1 MKTIEFLKELTGQDF
16 QNDIKSILW
25 SIREMFD
32 IRHQYDDEE
41 VYNYLSTLKF
51 IKRVVDKHDANDF
64 FFNIKEHYYAEK
76 DGNQILIEIIH
87 FKTGSISAYFGCTS
101 ILNTRVEG
109 QLKHIAKHLGLDLV
123 KEYNAAQLTEES
135 NVIEE
140 AVQEPVLETT
150 TIKELSKELGIS
162 DRELGWELRDIL
174 LNQEISNSE
183 VTIKFDILTPKGSKS
198 VITIKETIKK

>member
-1 MKTIEFLKELTGQDF
+1 MKTIEFLKELTGYDF
-16 QNDIKSILW
+16 QNDIKSILR

-32 IRHQYDDEE
+32 IRRQYDDEE

-64 FFNIKEHYYAEK
+64 FFNTKEHYYAKK
-76 DGNQILIEIIH
+76 DGNQILIEVTH
-87 FKTGSISAYFGCTS
+87 FKTGSISASFKCTS

-123 KEYNAAQLTEES
+123 KEYNAQLTEES
-135 NVIEE
+135 NVSEE

-162 DRELGWELRDIL
+162 DRELGWELRGIL
-174 LNQEISNSE
+174 LNKEISNNE
-183 VTIKFDILTPKGSKS
+183 VTIKFDIVTPKGSKS

>member
-1 MKTIEFLKELTGQDF
+1 MKTIEFLKELTGYDF
-16 QNDIKSILW
+16 QKDIKSILR

-32 IRHQYDDEE
+32 IRRQYDDEE

-51 IKRVVDKHDANDF
+51 IKRVVDKHGANDF
-64 FFNIKEHYYAEK
+64 FFNTKVHYYAEK
-76 DGNQILIEIIH
+76 EGNQILIEVTH
-87 FKTGSISAYFGCTS
+87 FKTGSISASFKCTS

-109 QLKHIAKHLGLDLV
+109 QLEHIAKHLGLDLV
-123 KEYNAAQLTEES
+123 KEYNAAQLSEDS
-135 NVIEE
+135 NVSKE
-140 AVQEPVLETT
+140 AVQEPVQETT

-162 DRELGWELRDIL
+162 DSELGWELRDIL